1 MLFKFLRESY
11 KEPYELAL
19 VRWYDI
25 DLTEHEKYGCPQ
37 LYYTEE
43 YNAIPI
49 GSINQGVHIVPR
61 FDKENRFLLRSDPPM
76 IGSKLLYKFGGKL
89 LLEKCDWSKCC
100 ELKNGK

>member
-1 MLFKFLRESY
+1 MLLFKFLRGSY

-61 FDKENRFLLRSDPPM
+61 FDKENRFLLNKYM
-76 IGSKLLYKFGGKL
+76 F
-89 LLEKCDWSKCC
+89 
-100 ELKNGK
+100 

>member
-1 MLFKFLRESY
+1 MLLFKFFRGLL

-25 DLTEHEKYGCPQ
+25 VPEESELYGCPH

-49 GSINQGVHIVPR
+49 GSINQEAHIVPR
-61 FDKENRFLLRSDPPM
+61 FDKENMFLLNKYM
-76 IGSKLLYKFGGKL
+76 F
-89 LLEKCDWSKCC
+89 
-100 ELKNGK
+100 